1 MNLVRALDV
10 ALPEI
15 PARTLA
21 QRYPRL
27 DPGATFK
34 EHIEGGKPVVRVYIP
49 SLDGMTTF
57 PETEWKLVQLF
68 DGNRSFEQIAELYS
82 QDMGVAYDAEAVREF
97 AAELDAADL
106 WYKTQQEKNILLLQ
120 QTAEERRKKV
130 QTRSRWAD
138 LSMVVF
144 PAFNPD
150 RFVTWAY
157 NHTRFIYTTWFTL
170 LSLLAMGIGAGINI
184 THWKDIWRDTLQFYN
199 FADKTWGDI
208 FILYSLGMFIVALH
222 EFAHAHACKRVGGRV
237 PAMGFALVFLTP
249 AFYTDTTEGS
259 ALGTRTERLVISLAG
274 IWSELLLCAIA
285 TPIWW
290 ASAPDSLVHN
300 GAYFI
305 MMFTGIM
312 SLIINWNPLMKL
324 DGYHMMCEILGIP
337 DIKENSTAYVSSWV
351 KKHIWRLPVEVPYV
365 PKRRR
370 PGFAIYALLSGA
382 YSYTV
387 LYVVARFAGNIV
399 RNFSPE
405 WGFIPELA
413 VAFIIFRPRIH
424 TMVNFMNF
432 VYLDKKD
439 RTIAWFTPKHTLATV
454 AIVTVLLALPVRH
467 ESVLG
472 KCVLEP
478 VSREIVRARVAGTV
492 AQINVREGEQITPGE
507 KLAVLRNLP
516 LQSEFE
522 RTQTQFQVSAD
533 RAKAA
538 SLNYSGYGA
547 ALREKEQL
555 GEQLKQAVQRNSELE
570 LASPISG
577 TVVTP
582 RVQDLTGSYLV
593 EGSQVME
600 VADFS
605 RLRAR
610 IYVSE
615 YDLQKVR
622 LGANTGVLVPGK
634 WRMQAGKV
642 EAISAN
648 VFEMDPELMD
658 VSKLQGM
665 TPPHFYLVD
674 LIIENPGG
682 ELRPGMIGVGR
693 IYGRR
698 RSSWG
703 LIWESVSQFFGRKLW

>member
-1 MNLVRALDV
+1 MNLTRVLDV

-27 DPGATFK
+27 DPGATCK
-34 EHIEGGKPVVRVYIP
+34 EHMEGGKPVVRVYIP
-49 SLDGMTTF
+49 SLEGMITF
-57 PETEWKLVQLF
+57 AKSEWKLVQLF
-68 DGNRSFEQIAELYS
+68 DGNRSHEEIAELYS
-82 QDMGVAYDAEAVREF
+82 QEMGVKYDVDGVREF
-97 AAELDAADL
+97 AAEMETADL
-106 WYKTQQEKNILLLQ
+106 WYKTPQEKNILLLQ
-120 QTAEERRKKV
+120 QTADERRKKV
-130 QTRSRWAD
+130 KQRSRWTD

-150 RFVTWAY
+150 RFVTWVY

-170 LSLLAMGIGAGINI
+170 LSLLVIAIGAGITI

-208 FILYSLGMFIVALH
+208 FILYSLGMFVVALH

-259 ALGTRTERLVISLAG
+259 ALGARPERLVIAMAG
-274 IWSELLLCAIA
+274 IWSELLLCSIA
-285 TPIWW
+285 TPIWL

-312 SLIINWNPLMKL
+312 SLIINWNPLIKL
-324 DGYHMMCEILGIP
+324 DGYHMMCEIAGIP
-337 DIKENSTAYVSSWV
+337 DIKENSTAYVSGWV

-370 PGFAIYALLSGA
+370 LGFAIYALLSGA

-413 VAFIIFRPRIH
+413 VAFIVFRPRIQLL
-424 TMVNFMNF
+424 VNFMNF

-439 RTIAWFTPKHTLATV
+439 RMIAWFTPKHTLATAVVV
-454 AIVTVLLALPVRH
+454 AVLLALPVRH
-467 ESVLG
+467 ESVVG

-478 VSREIVRARVAGTV
+478 ARREIVRVLVAGAV
-492 AQINVREGEQITPGE
+492 EQIDVREGEQVKLGE
-507 KLAVLRNLP
+507 QLAVLRNLA
-516 LQSEFE
+516 LQSEYE
-522 RTQTQFQVSAD
+522 RTRTQLQVSAD

-538 SLNYSGYGA
+538 SQHYSGYGA
-547 ALREKEQL
+547 ALREQQEL
-555 GEQLKQAVQRNSELE
+555 GEQLNQVSQRHAELE
-570 LASPISG
+570 LFSHISG

-582 RVQDLTGSYLV
+582 RVQDLAGSYLT
-593 EGSQVME
+593 EGSEVME

-605 RLRAR
+605 KLRAR

-622 LGANTGVLVPGK
+622 LGASVGVLVPGK
-634 WRMQAGKV
+634 WRMQAGNV

-648 VFEMDPELMD
+648 AVEMDPELTD
-658 VSKLQGM
+658 VSNLKGM

-674 LIIENPGG
+674 LILENPKG
-682 ELRPGMIGVGR
+682 ELKPGLVGLGR

-698 RSSWG
+698 RTTWG
-703 LIWESVSQFFGRKLW
+703 LAWEDISRFLGRKLW